1 MLLLSGG
8 IDSPVAGWLLGK
20 EREVM
25 AVHFSME
32 PLTDNEPE
40 EKSRKLAENLGF
52 KPFVVENIAKELK
65 DIAEKCNRRFYFVLM
80 KREMF
85 RRAERLAKEQGC
97 DFIATGE
104 SLGQVSSQTLEN
116 LAAIDA
122 AVEIPVLRPLIGMDK
137 QDIVRIAEKVGS
149 FQISCG
155 KEVCDVLGPEKPAT
169 RARLD
174 DILEQEQLLK
184 KAL

>member
-65 DIAEKCNRRFYFVLM
+65 DIAEKCNRRFYFYSWLHI
-80 KREMF
+80 
-85 RRAERLAKEQGC
+85 G
-97 DFIATGE
+97 FI
-104 SLGQVSSQTLEN
+104 
-116 LAAIDA
+116 I
-122 AVEIPVLRPLIGMDK
+122 
-137 QDIVRIAEKVGS
+137 
-149 FQISCG
+149 
-155 KEVCDVLGPEKPAT
+155 
-169 RARLD
+169 
-174 DILEQEQLLK
+174 
-184 KAL
+184 